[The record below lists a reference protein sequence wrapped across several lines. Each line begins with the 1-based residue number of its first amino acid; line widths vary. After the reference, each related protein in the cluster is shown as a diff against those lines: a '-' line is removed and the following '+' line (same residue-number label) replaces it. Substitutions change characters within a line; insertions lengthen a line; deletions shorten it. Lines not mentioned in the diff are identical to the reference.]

1 MRGIGCLLL
10 ACGVAAAEPRV
21 DAKLN
26 AHTIE
31 AIRIQLS
38 DINADVS
45 IKIEQVT
52 ARELVVTVETDRGI
66 LVRPIEVA
74 SRNRDDVAQA
84 IALKV
89 AGIVEQALAMKPLAI
104 TAPPRFDL
112 PISIAHPIQQD
123 ADRHGYLAE
132 VGVDNLS
139 AVHAAG
145 GMEWRGDSLVLETVA
160 SVRGGPADER
170 AVANG
175 RLLVA
180 DTGAAVGLRVF
191 TTHSIVALG
200 VHADVGVRRLDVSGV
215 SADGR
220 VGESISYAFA
230 ASPGADLRWLMTSRL
245 ELRAAVSALL
255 TFDRPVFSLDGMAS
269 ADVAAPAAVTTM
281 SLVFRTP

>member
-1 MRGIGCLLL
+1 LLL

-21 DAKLN
+21 DAKLSP
-26 AHTIE
+26 HTIE

-52 ARELVVTVETDRGI
+52 ARELVVTVESERGI
-66 LVRPIEVA
+66 LVRSIDVA

-89 AGIVEQALAMKPLAI
+89 AELVEKALAMKPLAI
-104 TAPPRFDL
+104 TAPPMFDL
-112 PISIAHPIQQD
+112 PIAITHPLKED
-123 ADRHGYLAE
+123 GDRHGYLAE
-132 VGVDNLS
+132 VGVDNL
-139 AVHAAG
+139 AALHAAG
-145 GMEWRGDSLVLETVA
+145 GIEWRGDRLVLETVA

-175 RLLVA
+175 RLTVA

-200 VHADVGVRRLDVSGV
+200 VHADVGVRRLDVSGA

-220 VGESISYAFA
+220 VGESISYMLA